1 MISRIREECLHIW
14 EGLPR
19 VNRIIYFKGTSEQGI
34 SQLIKGTL
42 TKGFW
47 NNGKQV
53 KFLKGSR
60 EYVIAPFLTLR
71 GRRSSEKPQSNFQKD
86 RFNS

>member
-1 MISRIREECLHIW
+1 MGRP
-14 EGLPR
+14 PR
-19 VNRIIYFKGTSEQGI
+19 VNKIIYLKGTSEQGI

-71 GRRSSEKPQSNFQKD
+71 GGRSSERNLSRTFRKTVSTG
-86 RFNS
+86 